1 MFGENTQM
9 IGILRSAET
18 TKQPDAVAEAL
29 DHTCDAT
36 PRHRVSRMNHHVDS
50 LILEMLTWSVRCITL
65 EQLQSILT
73 ARLSQNVSAA
83 HGVRRLL
90 QSQQIETTP
99 AVITVAEVASPLLTW
114 RPGQDAPRYQK
125 LAWPLEK
132 RWKSVQPRRATL
144 CWATEKGARRTAGIA
159 GFSCRSVQMD
169 HDLGT
174 SAAYTRLWH
183 TSPTVASGWI
193 GEDILRRDY
202 APRERW
208 LRKIPDAAIYREG
221 RVQLVI
227 EFGGQYSVER
237 LRRFHEHCR
246 DHRLPYQLW

>member
-1 MFGENTQM
+1 MLS
-9 IGILRSAET
+9 ILPPTEIP
-18 TKQPDAVAEAL
+18 KQPDGTADTSLLHRSSKRDGQA
-29 DHTCDAT
+29 DA
-36 PRHRVSRMNHHVDS
+36 M
-50 LILEMLTWSVRCITL
+50 ILGILTWSVRCITL
-65 EQLQSILT
+65 EQLQSVIT
-73 ARLSQNVSAA
+73 ARLSPKTSAA
-83 HGVRRLL
+83 QGVRRLL
-90 QSQQIETTP
+90 QIQAVEPAP
-99 AVITVAEVASPLLTW
+99 AVITVTEVAGPLFTW
-114 RPGQDAPRYQK
+114 RPGHDAPLYQK
-125 LAWPLEK
+125 LAWALEK
-132 RWKSVQPRRATL
+132 RWKSVHPRRATV

-159 GFSCRSVQMD
+159 GFSRRSIQMD

-174 SAAYTRLWH
+174 AALYSRLWQINPSLAQH
-183 TSPTVASGWI
+183 WV